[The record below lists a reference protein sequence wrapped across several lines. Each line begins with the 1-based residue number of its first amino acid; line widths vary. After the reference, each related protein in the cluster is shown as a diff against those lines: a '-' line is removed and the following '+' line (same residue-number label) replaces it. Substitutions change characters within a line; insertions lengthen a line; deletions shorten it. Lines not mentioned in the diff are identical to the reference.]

1 MHGLSAC
8 PAAQRQRQLC
18 ACPITGPVQF
28 LPPAGPSRRP
38 FMNTSKLAGLALCA
52 SLALPAAALAQ
63 DITIAVAAPL
73 TGSEAVSGRQMTD
86 GATLAVADINAAGGV
101 LGRKLKFTVNDD
113 ACDPKQARSV
123 AEKVAGAKVSF
134 VVGHF
139 CSASS
144 IAASE
149 VYADANIAQISPA
162 STATKFTEGRL
173 WNVARVCGRDDQQG
187 PAAAAHIMKAFA
199 GKNIA
204 ILHDKNTYGKGLA
217 DETKKA
223 LNAAGFREKMFESFN
238 RGDVDFSAIVSRLKR
253 EQIDLVYVGSYPQEA
268 GLLLRQMREQG
279 LKTVLMAGDA
289 LYDRAFASITGP
301 EADGALFTFGPDP
314 RRNPAAKAVVDRF
327 VANKVDPEG
336 YTLHTY
342 AAIQVWAQA
351 VAKAGATD
359 ARKVMQ
365 TIKAGEWDTV
375 MGKLSFDAKG
385 DIKQTGYVLWK
396 WDGKGNAAELASG
409 KGS

>member
-1 MHGLSAC
+1 
-8 PAAQRQRQLC
+8 
-18 ACPITGPVQF
+18 
-28 LPPAGPSRRP
+28 
-38 FMNTSKLAGLALCA
+38 MNASKLVGLALLA
-52 SLALPAAALAQ
+52 SLALPAAATAQ
-63 DITIAVAAPL
+63 DITIAIAGPL

-86 GATLAVADINAAGGV
+86 GAALAVADINAAGGV
-101 LGRKLKFTVNDD
+101 LGRKLKFTVHDD

-123 AEKVAGAKVSF
+123 AEKLAGAKVPF
-134 VVGHF
+134 VAGHF

-162 STATKFTEGRL
+162 STATKFTESRL

-187 PAAAAHIMKAFA
+187 PAAAAYIIKAFA
-199 GKNIA
+199 GRNVA
-204 ILHDKNTYGKGLA
+204 VLNDKNTYGKGLA
-217 DETKKA
+217 DETRKA
-223 LNAAGFREKMFESFN
+223 LNAAGFREKMFESYN
-238 RGDVDFSAIVSRLKR
+238 RGEVDFSALVSRMKR
-253 EQIDLVYVGSYPQEA
+253 EHIDLVYVGGYPQEA
-268 GLLLRQMREQG
+268 GLILRQMREQG

-301 EADGALFTFGPDP
+301 DADGALFTFGADP
-314 RRNPAAKAVVDRF
+314 RNNPAAKVVVERF
-327 VANKVDPEG
+327 LANKVDPEG

-351 VAKAGATD
+351 AAKVGTTD
-359 ARKVMQ
+359 ARKVMPAV
-365 TIKAGEWDTV
+365 KAGEWDTV

-385 DIKQTGYVLWK
+385 DIKQTGYILWK
-396 WDGKGNAAELASG
+396 WDSKGNAVELVPG